1 MKVIISMSGQSS
13 RFAAAGY
20 TEPKFMIEV
29 DGKRVIEHIVELY
42 PPDSNFLLVINDDHS
57 KDKDLVKF
65 LEDLPVKST
74 IVSIPVHKKGPVYC
88 IDYIEDYIEDDEMVF
103 FNYCD
108 FSMGWDYYEFES
120 FLLTVKVHG
129 CIVTYTGFH
138 PHMLGS
144 DNYAFC
150 KLDHLGF
157 NEILEVREKEPFT
170 DNKMN
175 EHASTGTY
183 YFQKGS
189 YIKKYF
195 KELIEKDINI
205 NGEYYVSLVYNL
217 MHEDGLYN
225 RIWEIPHMLQW
236 GTPLDLD
243 MYRKWSDCY
252 RRMMKGQKEVTIPN
266 CVTAMPMAGEGKRFK
281 EVGYALPKPFLE
293 CNGQYMVDLALKC
306 LPKTD
311 ETILAPLSSYKT
323 LFGISDEQD
332 TGSTVW
338 IDEVLPGQAC
348 TTEKIVEKV
357 EPEKSILVSA
367 CDNGVLY
374 DADKFLELVN
384 DENNDI
390 IVWSYRNNYTSYHNP
405 NAYSWL
411 DVNGEDIITN
421 VNVKKFTGDNPL
433 DKHAITGT
441 MFFRN
446 KDIYLNSL
454 AKLYE
459 KNTRTNGEFYIDNL
473 LNEAIEVGY
482 IVRNFE
488 VDQYICWGTPNDLDI
503 YRYWQKFFDSV
514 EWHPYDYK
522 TDYFTN

>member
-1 MKVIISMSGQSS
+1 MSGMSS

-20 TEPKFMIEV
+20 TIPKFMIEV

-42 PPDSNFLLVINDDHS
+42 PQDSEFLFIINEDHAKDQELVDYLDELDIDR
-57 KDKDLVKF
+57 L
-65 LEDLPVKST
+65 
-74 IVSIPVHKKGPVYC
+74 SICSVPVHKKGPVYS
-88 IDYIEDYIEDDEMVF
+88 IKEFEHHIEDDEQVVV
-103 FNYCD
+103 NYCD
-108 FSMGWDYYEFES
+108 FSMKWDYDAFEQ
-120 FLLTVKVHG
+120 FVNDNQCDG
-129 CIVTYTGFH
+129 CVVCYTGFH

-150 KLDHLGF
+150 QVDVHHQIS
-157 NEILEVREKEPFT
+157 EIREKEPFT
-170 DNKMN
+170 DNKMT
-175 EHASTGTY
+175 EFASTGTY
-183 YFQKGS
+183 YFKKGS
-189 YIKKYF
+189 YVKKYF
-195 KELIEKDINI
+195 KELIERDINI
-205 NGEYYVSLVYNL
+205 KGEYYVSLVHNL
-217 MHEDGLYN
+217 LIEDGLTNLVY
-225 RIWEIPHMLQW
+225 EIPHMLQW

-243 MYRKWSDCY
+243 MYQKWSDYY
-252 RRMMKGQKEVTIPN
+252 RRVMEGQKEVTIPN
-266 CVTAMPMAGEGKRFK
+266 CVTAFPMAGFGSRFRQEGYW
-281 EVGYALPKPFLE
+281 VPKPCIE
-293 CNGQYMVDLALKC
+293 VNGHYMMDRALRC
-306 LPKTD
+306 LPKTERVVLGARTEHRD
-311 ETILAPLSSYKT
+311 LLPLHDY
-323 LFGISDEQD
+323 GDV
-332 TGSTVW
+332 VW
-338 IDEVLPGQAC
+338 LDEVLPGQAC
-348 TTEKIVEKV
+348 TTERILREI
-357 EPEKSILVSA
+357 EPDKSFLVSA

-384 DENNDI
+384 DEDNDI
-390 IVWSYRNNYTSYHNP
+390 IVWSYRNNYTTHYNP